1 MMDFSAP
8 SRLMKCSSLL
18 LHSFALACRI
28 SVATITTLLLVGMAA
43 AQTASPVAGFPGRNV
58 RLLTPFPPGGASDL
72 IARALGN
79 GLQGLWGKP
88 VVIENQ
94 PGAGGI
100 IAVETVVRSQPDGTT
115 LILVGATPTTVM
127 PFMMEKLS
135 YDPLKDLLPIANT
148 VSIPNV
154 LVVAGKPNHNT
165 FAELI
170 TAAKARPGTLD
181 YASSGR
187 GQSHHL
193 MMEYLMKATGTRL
206 NEIPYKGGAQALVAV
221 ISGEVQAAWVAVS
234 TALPLIRGGQLRGLA
249 LSTRE
254 RFAQLPE
261 IPSVAEQGYPGFDF
275 SFWVGIFGSSRTP
288 APLVKKIEA
297 DIKTVV
303 EVESFRES
311 IQKIG
316 NIIRYEPSEQFIKTI
331 REEYGRNKAILAP

>member
-1 MMDFSAP
+1 MNFSVAASMINQRP
-8 SRLMKCSSLL
+8 GSSPLL
-18 LHSFALACRI
+18 ALARRMGGAFC
-28 SVATITTLLLVGMAA
+28 VALLLVGIAA
-43 AQTASPVAGFPGRNV
+43 AQTVNPLAGFPSRNV

-79 GLQGLWGKP
+79 GLQTLWGKP

-100 IAVETVVRSQPDGTT
+100 LAVETVVRSQPDGTT
-115 LILVGATPTTVM
+115 LILVGATPTTVL
-127 PFMMEKLS
+127 PFMVEKLS

-154 LVVAGKPNHNT
+154 LVVAGKSPHAT

-170 TAAKARPGTLD
+170 AAAKARPGALD

-206 NEIPYKGGAQALVAV
+206 NEIPYKGGAPALVAV

-234 TALPLIRGGQLRGLA
+234 TALPLIRSGQLRGLA

-254 RFAQLPE
+254 RFAHLPE
-261 IPSVAEQGYPGFDF
+261 IPAVAEQGTPGFDF
-275 SFWVGIFGSSRTP
+275 SFWVGIFGSGKTP
-288 APLVKKIEA
+288 LPLVKRIEA

-311 IQKIG
+311 IRKMG
-316 NIIRYEPSEQFIKTI
+316 NIMRYEPSEQFIKTI
-331 REEYGRNKAILAP
+331 HEEYVRNKAILAP